1 MTAATLTE
9 APDVA
14 RAVTDRDYYDRLV
27 YQLDGKALT
36 AFEAAV
42 AALTPAPQPL
52 SDRDI
57 LILHIAVR
65 RFHNAGRR
73 DEFIL
78 RQFGI
83 SPTRFYLELGRIIDR
98 PEALRAEP
106 VIVKHLRA
114 RREDARARRSARQLD
129 ARSAAS

>member
-1 MTAATLTE
+1 MTATTLTE
-9 APDVA
+9 APDAA

-42 AALTPAPQPL
+42 KALTPAPQPL

-65 RFHNAGRR
+65 RFPNPGRR
-73 DEFIL
+73 DEFIR

-106 VIVKHLRA
+106 AIVGRLRA
-114 RREDARARRSARQLD
+114 RREDARARRSARQPD
-129 ARSAAS
+129 ARSAA

>member
-1 MTAATLTE
+1 MSTATL
-9 APDVA
+9 ADRPDPY

-27 YQLDGKALT
+27 YQLDGKALA

-57 LILHIAVR
+57 LILHIAIR
-65 RFHNAGRR
+65 RFANPGRR
-73 DEFIL
+73 DEYIL
-78 RQFGI
+78 RRFGI
-83 SPTRFYLELGRIIDR
+83 SSTRFYLELGRIIDR

-106 VIVKHLRA
+106 IIVKHLRA
-114 RREDARARRSARQLD
+114 QREAAQGRRSARQLD
-129 ARSAAS
+129 ARSQP

>member
-1 MTAATLTE
+1 MTATTLTE
-9 APDVA
+9 HPDPY

-27 YQLDGKALT
+27 YQLDGKALA

-65 RFHNAGRR
+65 RFPNPGRR
-73 DEFIL
+73 DEYIL
-78 RQFGI
+78 RRFGI
-83 SPTRFYLELGRIIDR
+83 SPTRFYLELGHIIDR

-114 RREDARARRSARQLD
+114 QRDAARARRCARQLD
-129 ARSAAS
+129 ARSAA

>member
-1 MTAATLTE
+1 MSTTALAE
-9 APDVA
+9 PPDVA
-14 RAVTDRDYYDRLV
+14 RAVRDRDYYDRLV
-27 YQLDGKALT
+27 YQLDGKAL
-36 AFEAAV
+36 AALEAAV

-52 SDRDI
+52 GDRDI

-65 RFHNAGRR
+65 RFANPGRR
-73 DEFIL
+73 EEFIR

-83 SPTRFYLELGRIIDR
+83 SPARFYFELGRIIDR

-114 RREDARARRSARQLD
+114 QREAARARRCARQLD
-129 ARSAAS
+129 ARSAA

>member
-9 APDVA
+9 RPDA
-14 RAVTDRDYYDRLV
+14 HRAVTDRDYYDRLV
-27 YQLDGKALT
+27 YQLDGKALA

-42 AALTPAPQPL
+42 MALTPAPQPL

-57 LILHIAVR
+57 LILHLAVR
-65 RFHNAGRR
+65 RFPNPGRR
-73 DEFIL
+73 EEFIR

-83 SPTRFYLELGRIIDR
+83 SPARFYLELGRVIDR

-114 RREDARARRSARQLD
+114 RREDARARRSARRLD
-129 ARSAAS
+129 ARSAA

>member
-1 MTAATLTE
+1 MSTTTLTE
-9 APDVA
+9 APDAA

-27 YQLDGKALT
+27 YQLDGKALA

-52 SDRDI
+52 SERDI

-65 RFHNAGRR
+65 RFANPGRR
-73 DEFIL
+73 DEYIL
-78 RQFGI
+78 RRFGI
-83 SPTRFYLELGRIIDR
+83 SATRFYLELGRIIDR

-106 VIVKHLRA
+106 VIVKRLRDQRGAA
-114 RREDARARRSARQLD
+114 RERRCARQLD
-129 ARSAAS
+129 ARSAA